1 MPERRWRKNN
11 NNKICVMITM
21 YAPHISTITFLG
33 FQVLQF
39 PHFWFGWDLDQT
51 GHIRGTHWAR
61 QVRYTD
67 RGTNDFCVRLEAGS
81 QTKARYMNGN
91 FMHPRDGGRPSNG
104 AGLLLVVGVKT
115 EPLKIYVSI
124 LFLLLVELS
133 LRAGTFLPHMYLCMW
148 PRYRAIVDCSGSESA
163 KHCIYIFE
171 SRTHRLPWRYTK
183 CWVTAISIA
192 CRGSG

>member
-1 MPERRWRKNN
+1 MCNDNNVCTTHIYDYFFRFPGSTGSAGIWTRPVTSEERIGYGR
-11 NNKICVMITM
+11 
-21 YAPHISTITFLG
+21 L
-33 FQVLQF
+33 
-39 PHFWFGWDLDQT
+39 
-51 GHIRGTHWAR
+51 
-61 QVRYTD
+61 
-67 RGTNDFCVRLEAGS
+67 GTNDFCVRLEAGA

-91 FMHPRDGGRPSNG
+91 FMHSRDGGRPSNG

-171 SRTHRLPWRYTK
+171 SRTHRLP
-183 CWVTAISIA
+183 
-192 CRGSG
+192 